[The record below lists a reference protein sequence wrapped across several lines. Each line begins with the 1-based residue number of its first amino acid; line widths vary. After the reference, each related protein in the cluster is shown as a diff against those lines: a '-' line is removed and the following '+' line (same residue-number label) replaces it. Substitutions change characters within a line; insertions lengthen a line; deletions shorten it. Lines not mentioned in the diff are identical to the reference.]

1 LNVFSVIFTKKLSL
15 KKKLIKLFF
24 VLCIVLGCEK
34 PDSILKIY
42 VKDTKGVLISDA
54 SVNIV
59 SSYSAPVKMAPHL
72 GKDNTDGLGV
82 AVFNLNDFFN
92 EQFSTSRDG
101 YFDVSVTKETMKG
114 EYTQVRA
121 TMNTT
126 QVQTIYIK

>member
-1 LNVFSVIFTKKLSL
+1 L
-15 KKKLIKLFF
+15 KTILILLFF
-24 VLCIVLGCEK
+24 ISWIFLGCEK

-42 VKDTKGVLISDA
+42 VKDTKGVVIADA

-59 SSYSAPVKMAPHL
+59 TSVSSSLKMASHT

-92 EQFSTSRDG
+92 TQSSTSRDG
-101 YFDVSVTKETMKG
+101 YFDVSVTKESMTG
-114 EYTQVRA
+114 VASQVRA

>member
-1 LNVFSVIFTKKLSL
+1 MKTI
-15 KKKLIKLFF
+15 LILLFF
-24 VLCIVLGCEK
+24 ISWVFLGCEK

-42 VKDTKGVLISDA
+42 VKDTKGVVIADA

-59 SSYSAPVKMAPHL
+59 TSVSSSLKMASHT

-82 AVFNLNDFFN
+82 AVFNLNAFFN
-92 EQFSTSRDG
+92 EQSSTSRDG
-101 YFDVSVTKETMKG
+101 YFDVSVTKESMTGAGSK
-114 EYTQVRA
+114 VRA